1 MMESVWNDGLS
12 HSRMIVEWWDED
24 RMAVFKIELTAE
36 TRQNRGFLLV
46 ESSKS
51 RPLIGREDPQKK
63 SKGLTLI
70 RKCPSFHRHSLI
82 QTSFNGQ
89 SCQSGM
95 RISGLE
101 WWDDAEMT
109 WMSLGWAHSI
119 VMPSFQCHPIILV
132 SFHHSKNGMIQ
143 EWWNDAWM
151 SLGWDSDWKLE
162 VSPPNPLCRGGWVDW
177 LHA

>member
-1 MMESVWNDGLS
+1 
-12 HSRMIVEWWDED
+12 
-24 RMAVFKIELTAE
+24 MAVFKIELTAE

-101 WWDDAEMT
+101 
-109 WMSLGWAHSI
+109 
-119 VMPSFQCHPIILV
+119 
-132 SFHHSKNGMIQ
+132 
-143 EWWNDAWM
+143 
-151 SLGWDSDWKLE
+151 
-162 VSPPNPLCRGGWVDW
+162 
-177 LHA
+177 

>member
-70 RKCPSFHRHSLI
+70 RKCPSFLRHSLI
-82 QTSFNGQ
+82 QTSFNSQ
-89 SCQSGM
+89 SCHSVM

-101 WWDDAEMT
+101 WWDDAELT

-132 SFHHSKNGMIQ
+132 AFHHSKHSKQGGLTL
-143 EWWNDAWM
+143 A
-151 SLGWDSDWKLE
+151 SLRFQK
-162 VSPPNPLCRGGWVDW
+162 VSPPNPLCRGDWVDW